1 MDFKATI
8 LFDASP
14 SLLKVANRVIDV
26 LSATIVLNHRPAP
39 DFTESKGV
47 EDVSKEVKE
56 VKLVTDASQ
65 TKKPEA
71 TVDAVAQTTSSQEPD
86 AVPAVKYTKEQVK
99 AAAAAKKDKRDE
111 MKKILDEMGAKSIP
125 ALSEDQYEEFMQK
138 ISLL

>member
-14 SLLKVANRVIDV
+14 SLLKVANRLVDV
-26 LSATIVLNHRPAP
+26 FSATVVLGRPAP
-39 DFTESKGV
+39 DFTVGGDVEGVSNVV
-47 EDVSKEVKE
+47 EDVKVA
-56 VKLVTDASQ
+56 TDVSQ
-65 TKKPEA
+65 HKQPEA
-71 TVDAVAQTTSSQEPD
+71 TIDAAAQTALSTEPKT
-86 AVPAVKYTKEQVK
+86 VPAVKYTKEQVK

-125 ALSEDQYEEFMQK
+125 TLSEDQYEEFMQK